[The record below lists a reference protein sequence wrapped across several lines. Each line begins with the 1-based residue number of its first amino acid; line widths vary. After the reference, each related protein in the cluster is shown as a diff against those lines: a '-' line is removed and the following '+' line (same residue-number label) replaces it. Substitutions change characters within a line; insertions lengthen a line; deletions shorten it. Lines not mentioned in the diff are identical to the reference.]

1 MINIHSN
8 NNNSKFLF
16 PTSESGVFLNSCTRS
31 TCLGATKNSNNN
43 NDDKKKHGQGH
54 GYCHGHGSRR
64 HAIQEVIKGIASS
77 LAVVTTITTTTLGTG
92 TTPAFAFE
100 GGDDNVAVAATSVAE
115 IAEAAEAVATETVQA
130 VATETPAA
138 TTTTTASEAA
148 ETSLVSSKSSS
159 FSQAPSQSP
168 SPQAAA
174 SAIANTVGTTPVEIT
189 PLSTDSKKLFN
200 EARALESQGNM
211 AAARRLYDKITK
223 ISPRFIYG
231 WSNLGNT
238 QVALGDLQSADINY
252 SQAISLCQ
260 ESSKLDQEAGFGI
273 KKCKDLYLLLVN
285 RGSVRLNTPS
295 KPNYKQ
301 EALRDLREAN
311 TLRDRPDAIISQNL
325 ARAEELN
332 GLYSLADKNY
342 NLAISM
348 TANEVNPYWLR
359 SAMVKLQLGDYKG
372 GTDLL
377 KRVENR
383 FPDAPEV
390 KAASATFLWSAAS
403 RATAT
408 KATTTTAAVVVVDS
422 ESGGDSNN
430 NGKKKTAKYDF
441 NAVLN
446 NNNSNNNNNNNNNNI
461 NITMEPR
468 EYQIEA

>member
-1 MINIHSN
+1 
-8 NNNSKFLF
+8 
-16 PTSESGVFLNSCTRS
+16 V
-31 TCLGATKNSNNN
+31 
-43 NDDKKKHGQGH
+43 
-54 GYCHGHGSRR
+54 
-64 HAIQEVIKGIASS
+64 
-77 LAVVTTITTTTLGTG
+77 
-92 TTPAFAFE
+92 TPAFAVE
-100 GGDDNVAVAATSVAE
+100 GGDGSVAVATPTTSETATA
-115 IAEAAEAVATETVQA
+115 IAIEPTETVQA
-130 VATETPAA
+130 VATETPAG
-138 TTTTTASEAA
+138 TTTTTTPSEAA
-148 ETSLVSSKSSS
+148 ETSLVSSQSSSSS
-159 FSQAPSQSP
+159 FSQAPSPSPSP

-174 SAIANTVGTTPVEIT
+174 TATAKTAGTTDTPVEIT
-189 PLSTDSKKLFN
+189 PVSTDSKKLFN

-238 QVALGDLQSADINY
+238 QVALGELQSADRNY

-273 KKCKDLYLLLVN
+273 KKCKDLYLLLLN

-295 KPNYKQ
+295 NPQYKQ

-311 TLRDRPDAIISQNL
+311 TLRDRPDALISQNL

-332 GLYSLADKNY
+332 GLWSLADQNY

-390 KAASATFLWSAAS
+390 KAASATFLWAAAS
-403 RATAT
+403 RATVAT
-408 KATTTTAAVVVVDS
+408 ATQVVTPTTTAAGVDS
-422 ESGGDSNN
+422 DSGGDNNNN

-446 NNNSNNNNNNNNNNI
+446 NNNNTNNNNI
-461 NITMEPR
+461 NITTMEPR
-468 EYQIEA
+468 EYQIEAQRKFLEIPDRQRLKFIDPQYVQETIAWPPIMIEGVTAIAKKVGDVK